1 MKKWLILLI
10 SSLLLGGWVVRKPF
24 IRINGVKVVVVEV
37 MDTNE
42 KRQQGL
48 SGRERLGEN
57 EGMLF
62 VFDRPG
68 IYSFWMK
75 EMKFPLDFVWINEDK
90 VVDLREK
97 VGITEMNI
105 RPARPADRVLEVNSG
120 WIEKHQIKVGD
131 EVK

>member
-24 IRINGVKVVVVEV
+24 IKINGVKVVVVEV

-57 EGMLF
+57 EVTL
-62 VFDRPG
+62 PTP
-68 IYSFWMK
+68 S
-75 EMKFPLDFVWINEDK
+75 L
-90 VVDLREK
+90 
-97 VGITEMNI
+97 T
-105 RPARPADRVLEVNSG
+105 ARTP
-120 WIEKHQIKVGD
+120 
-131 EVK
+131 

>member
-1 MKKWLILLI
+1 MKKWLILVS
-10 SSLLLGGWVVRKPF
+10 SSLLLTGCVGKNPLM
-24 IRINGVKVVVVEV
+24 RINGVEVVVEV

-48 SGRERLGEN
+48 SGRETLGEN

-62 VFDRPG
+62 VFEQPG
-68 IYSFWMK
+68 IYPFWMK
-75 EMKFPLDFVWINEDK
+75 GMNFPLDFVWINEDK

-97 VGITEMNI
+97 VAITEMNI
-105 RPARPADRVLEVNSG
+105 KPGQPANKVLEVNSG
-120 WIEKHQIKVGD
+120 WVKKHKIKIGD

>member
-1 MKKWLILLI
+1 
-10 SSLLLGGWVVRKPF
+10 
-24 IRINGVKVVVVEV
+24 
-37 MDTNE
+37 
-42 KRQQGL
+42 
-48 SGRERLGEN
+48 
-57 EGMLF
+57 
-62 VFDRPG
+62 
-68 IYSFWMK
+68 MK

>member
-24 IRINGVKVVVVEV
+24 ITINGVRVAVEV

-48 SGRERLGEN
+48 SGREQLGESK
-57 EGMLF
+57 GMLF
-62 VFDRPG
+62 VFDQPG
-68 IYSFWMK
+68 IYPFWMK
-75 EMKFPLDFVWINEDK
+75 DMKFPLDFVWINEGR
-90 VVDLREK
+90 VVDIREK
-97 VGITEMNI
+97 VEITEMNI
-105 RPARPADRVLEVNSG
+105 KPGQPANKVLEVNSG
-120 WIEKHQIKVGD
+120 WVEKHQIKVGD